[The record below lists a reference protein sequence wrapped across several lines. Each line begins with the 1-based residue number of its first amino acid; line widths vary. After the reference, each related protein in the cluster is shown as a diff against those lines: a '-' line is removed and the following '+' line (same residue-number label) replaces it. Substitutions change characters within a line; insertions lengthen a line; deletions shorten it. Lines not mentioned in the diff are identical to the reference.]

1 MPTYDYH
8 CTECGETFEH
18 FQPMTS
24 SVLTQKPGCKDE
36 KCVVI
41 RIISGGTGL
50 IFKGSGFY
58 LTDYKKKDK
67 VEKSKTETESKPKT
81 TTKTKTGETKT

>member
-18 FQPMTS
+18 FQSMTS
-24 SVLTQKPGCKDE
+24 ITLTQKPDCKE
-36 KCVVI
+36 HNCVVT

-58 LTDYKKKDK
+58 QTDYKKKDK
-67 VEKSKTETESKPKT
+67 VEKSKTETKSKPKT
-81 TTKTKTGETKT
+81 TTKKKTGETKT